1 MKQIGI
7 SMPLP
12 PPAPDHT
19 VDGAF
24 FAREAERL
32 GFESI
37 WVAEHVTAPAVVT
50 KSKSTFFVD
59 GQVPGFP
66 DPLIV
71 LARASASTSRVKLGT
86 SVLLIPE
93 HHPVRLAKALAT
105 LDLFSGGRLILG
117 IGAGWLEEEGEIMG
131 VDFPHRWTQAR
142 EAVLALKELWTK
154 EPAEFHGK
162 YYDFPPVRC
171 PPKPAQRPHPPVL
184 LGGVAPNVL
193 KRVVAYG
200 EGWAPER
207 ITAEELKERLKE
219 LWELARQAGRDP
231 ADLQISIHG
240 KEADPDLVSSYLE
253 AGAQRVVVGCPIVTQ
268 EREALEHLERIAKTI
283 LPLAERH

>member
-1 MKQIGI
+1 MKKIGV

-12 PPAPDHT
+12 PPPPDHT

-32 GFESI
+32 GFESV
-37 WVAEHVTAPAVVT
+37 WVAEHVTAPVHVT
-50 KSKSTFFVD
+50 RSQSPFFVD

-71 LARASASTSRVKLGT
+71 LARVSAATSSIKLGT
-86 SVLLIPE
+86 SVLLAPE
-93 HHPVRLAKALAT
+93 HHPVRLAKATAT

-117 IGAGWLEEEGEIMG
+117 VGAGWLEEEAEIMG

-142 EAVLALKELWTK
+142 EAVLALKALWTG
-154 EPAEFHGK
+154 EPAEFHGR

-171 PPKPAQRPHPPVL
+171 LPRPAQQPHPPVL

-193 KRVVAYG
+193 KRVVAFG
-200 EGWAPER
+200 DGWAPER
-207 ITAEELKERLKE
+207 ISPEELKDRLPQ
-219 LWELARQAGRDP
+219 LWELARKAGRDP
-231 ADLQISIHG
+231 DGLQISVHG
-240 KEADPDLVSSYLE
+240 KGPDPDVVASYLE
-253 AGAQRVVVGCPIVTQ
+253 AGAERVVVGCPIVTQ
-268 EREALEHLERIAKTI
+268 EREALEHLERIAGTV
-283 LPLAERH
+283 LPLAQRF